1 MLHCIALEEDL
12 HFWNGYAADE
22 FRDGYFFLV
31 QIDPT
36 GGVGSETG
44 GGMTA

>member
-1 MLHCIALEEDL
+1 MDMLLTSFGTD
-12 HFWNGYAADE
+12 D
-22 FRDGYFFLV
+22 FFLV

-44 GGMTA
+44 GGMTAYGY